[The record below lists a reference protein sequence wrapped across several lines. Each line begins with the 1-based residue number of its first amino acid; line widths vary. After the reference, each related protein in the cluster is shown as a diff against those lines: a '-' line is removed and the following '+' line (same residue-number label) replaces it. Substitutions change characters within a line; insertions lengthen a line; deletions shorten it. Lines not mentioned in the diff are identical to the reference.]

1 MPEEESCFMCLGES
15 TQEVPVQLF
24 DFRAYRD
31 IPCSCRVYCHDTC
44 WIAYCEE
51 KRGFECPICHSHV
64 IYNVII
70 VSQHDFEEENP
81 MITRESLFICIC
93 SLSVI
98 ISIIV
103 LIIQVYHLKN

>member
-15 TQEVPVQLF
+15 TREVPVQLF

-44 WIAYCEE
+44 WMAYSDQ
-51 KRGFECPICHSHV
+51 KGYFECPICHIRV
-64 IYNVII
+64 IYNII
-70 VSQHDFEEENP
+70 IIPQHDDEQESP
-81 MITRESLFICIC
+81 IITRQSLYICIC

-103 LIIQVYHLKN
+103 LIIQVQQLKK